1 MIRLWYWK
9 LYMRRITFLNA
20 SFFGLFIGILAVIL
34 DIYTSN
40 LGNIFS
46 QIAVFVLIGV
56 IISLYSEKWYNASL
70 NIFGFCIFMLLS
82 YYLLKYLLN
91 IDIFVEFIIGWS
103 VIALISPIL
112 AFIVFQCKSRNAYS
126 FVLRILIIAVSVSS
140 SYLLFDRIRIYDV
153 VINLMLAYILFIRKD
168 YYEIWKWDYSWAHVK
183 LTANSAN
190 FI

>member
-1 MIRLWYWK
+1 
-9 LYMRRITFLNA
+9 MRRITFLNA

-34 DIYTSN
+34 DIFTSN

-70 NIFGFCIFMLLS
+70 NIFGFCIFMLFS

-112 AFIVFQCKSRNAYS
+112 AFIVLQCKRRNAYT

-168 YYEIWKWDYSWAHVK
+168 YYEI
-183 LTANSAN
+183 
-190 FI
+190 